1 MDLGLTV
8 KFAKALANEFR
19 LKLIQLLLEQELCVC
34 ELETITGIR
43 QANISQHLRILLS
56 AGIVKKRRVGQL
68 NFYSLQKGFCQE
80 RIKDLENLVTLSQKL
95 PIELQK
101 KLAKL
106 SVDPKISKCKK
117 RKLGRDE

>member
-1 MDLGLTV
+1 MNLGLIE

-34 ELETITGIR
+34 EIEMITGIS
-43 QANISQHLRILLS
+43 QANISQHLRILWS
-56 AGIVKKRRVGQL
+56 AGIVKKRRAGQL

-80 RIKDLENLVTLSQKL
+80 RVKELENLVTLSQKL
-95 PIELQK
+95 PIDLQK
-101 KLAKL
+101 KLANL